1 MINPIEEYNDDANYN
16 KNLVG
21 ADFIEEELYGN
32 LEGESYFDGDDII
45 DDLDFSNFKGKD
57 FKSKLKK
64 VNRTIEKKHSKSV
77 TKNPIGGS
85 SGNARVEKGKGAIS
99 GGSGNAK
106 VGAQKG
112 GKDFYVKKRAVLYG
126 KKTGNS
132 AEAENTKRIIVPSA
146 QKVIVEGVDKFIL
159 NDDDCS
165 AKNIG
170 YYKCKKLKELIFTIN
185 NDSANDLNLNL
196 FDPSQPLDYLFQTSG
211 NLNNKVQVAGGIVQ
225 YSDVLFNI
233 LGNPMHI
240 PNAKLTFAAP
250 TSTQLQA
257 QINQPFI
264 FKNKSSTGEQVIE
277 PLQLQL
283 QVDNMQV
290 ANDIV
295 FFDLAQLNRPFIPN
309 GMDVIQY
316 KVLAGSTVTFAFFYR
331 QRDLRRFF
339 YEEARNNKK
348 LL

>member
-1 MINPIEEYNDDANYN
+1 
-16 KNLVG
+16 
-21 ADFIEEELYGN
+21 
-32 LEGESYFDGDDII
+32 
-45 DDLDFSNFKGKD
+45 
-57 FKSKLKK
+57 
-64 VNRTIEKKHSKSV
+64 
-77 TKNPIGGS
+77 
-85 SGNARVEKGKGAIS
+85 
-99 GGSGNAK
+99 
-106 VGAQKG
+106 
-112 GKDFYVKKRAVLYG
+112 
-126 KKTGNS
+126 
-132 AEAENTKRIIVPSA
+132 
-146 QKVIVEGVDKFIL
+146 VIVEGVDKFIL

>member
-32 LEGESYFDGDDII
+32 LEGGSYFGEDDIVDEI
-45 DDLDFSNFKGKD
+45 DFSNFKGKD

-64 VNRTIEKKHSKSV
+64 VNKTIDKKVITKQNAKNKSEKK
-77 TKNPIGGS
+77 IG
-85 SGNARVEKGKGAIS
+85 AEKGG
-99 GGSGNAK
+99 
-106 VGAQKG
+106 Q
-112 GKDFYVKKRAVLYG
+112 DFYIKKRAVLYG
-126 KKTGNS
+126 KKTGS
-132 AEAENTKRIIVPSA
+132 GAEVENTKRIIVPST

-159 NDDDCS
+159 NEDKCG

-170 YYKCKKLKELIFTIN
+170 YYNCKKLKELIFTIDN
-185 NDSANDLNLNL
+185 NSANDFIINL

-250 TSTQLQA
+250 TATQLQQ

-264 FKNKSSTGEQVIE
+264 FKNKSATGEQVVE

-295 FFDLAQLNRPFIPN
+295 FFDLNQLNRPFIPN
-309 GMDVIQY
+309 GMDIIQY
-316 KVLAGSTVTFAFFYR
+316 KVLAGSTITFAFFYR

-339 YEEARNNKK
+339 YKEAKDNKK